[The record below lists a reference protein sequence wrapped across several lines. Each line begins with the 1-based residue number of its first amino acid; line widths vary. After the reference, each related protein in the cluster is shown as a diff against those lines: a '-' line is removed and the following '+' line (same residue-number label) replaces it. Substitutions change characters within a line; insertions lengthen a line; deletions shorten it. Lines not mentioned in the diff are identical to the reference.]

1 MSVCDQV
8 FERLTRGP
16 FPGGPFAD
24 GSSSDPA
31 EDARVERH
39 LACCHD
45 CRRLAEALRPAVELF
60 HEALERTDD
69 LPRYAGRLREE
80 RESLPLVA
88 LAEPPLPT
96 EPRFR
101 WVRPAARVF
110 GTPALEL
117 YVAAEPALPRRS
129 WIGTAFDG
137 RRLWDAAF
145 CVATVA
151 ASVTVAILLAQFAGP
166 TNLGERSAVA
176 ATLSDADWSRFS
188 GIVSDESVRAW
199 SLPTECA
206 SLSTKP
212 QSEVATTTQV
222 ACCTLCH
229 VAGGEPIE
237 GSNGAQSHAVVD
249 VRPALLLSSCATC
262 HY

>member
-1 MSVCDQV
+1 MSACDQV

-24 GSSSDPA
+24 GSTSDPA

-69 LPRYAGRLREE
+69 LPRYAGALREE
-80 RESLPLVA
+80 RESLPRVA

-96 EPRFR
+96 VARQR
-101 WVRPAARVF
+101 RARSAARVA
-110 GTPALEL
+110 GEPVPEL
-117 YVAAEPALPRRS
+117 CTLAEPAPLRRS
-129 WIGTAFDG
+129 WIGAAFDG

-166 TNLGERSAVA
+166 ANFGERTATA

-188 GIVSDESVRAW
+188 GVVANDRVREW
-199 SLPTECA
+199 TLPTECA
-206 SLSTKP
+206 ALSTKT
-212 QSEVATTTQV
+212 QTERTAATQV

-229 VAGGEPIE
+229 VAGGAPVEAATSDL
-237 GSNGAQSHAVVD
+237 SNAFAD

>member
-1 MSVCDQV
+1 MSACDQV

-24 GSSSDPA
+24 GSTSDPA

-45 CRRLAEALRPAVELF
+45 CRRLAEALRPALDLF

-69 LPRYAGRLREE
+69 LPRYAGELREE
-80 RESLPLVA
+80 RESLPAVA
-88 LAEPPLPT
+88 IAEPPLPT
-96 EPRFR
+96 DRRFR
-101 WVRPAARVF
+101 PIRPAARIF
-110 GTPALEL
+110 GEPAPEL
-117 YVAAEPALPRRS
+117 YVAAKPAFPRRS
-129 WIGTAFDG
+129 WIGSAFDG
-137 RRLWDAAF
+137 RRLRDAAF

-151 ASVTVAILLAQFAGP
+151 ASVTVAIVLAQFAAP
-166 TNLGERSAVA
+166 ANLGERSVAA
-176 ATLSDADWSRFS
+176 ATLDDADWSRFA
-188 GIVSDESVRAW
+188 GFVAEERVREW

-206 SLSTKP
+206 SLSTKS
-212 QSEVATTTQV
+212 QGMTAATTQV

-229 VAGGEPIE
+229 AAGGIPTEAAR
-237 GSNGAQSHAVVD
+237 GDLSHALAD
-249 VRPALLLSSCATC
+249 VRPALMLSSCATC

>member
-1 MSVCDQV
+1 
-8 FERLTRGP
+8 
-16 FPGGPFAD
+16 
-24 GSSSDPA
+24 
-31 EDARVERH
+31 VERH

-69 LPRYAGRLREE
+69 LPRYAGGLREE
-80 RESLPLVA
+80 RESLPVVA

-96 EPRFR
+96 ELSFR
-101 WVRPAARVF
+101 ATRPAARVF
-110 GTPALEL
+110 GEPAPEL
-117 YVAAEPALPRRS
+117 YVAAEPAAPRRS
-129 WIGTAFDG
+129 WIGSAFDG
-137 RRLWDAAF
+137 RRLRDAVF

-151 ASVTVAILLAQFAGP
+151 ASVTVALVLAQFAGP
-166 TNLGERSAVA
+166 ANLGERSANV
-176 ATLSDADWSRFS
+176 ATLSEAEWSRFS
-188 GIVSDESVRAW
+188 DALADERVRDW

-212 QSEVATTTQV
+212 HGGSAATTQV

-229 VAGGEPIE
+229 AAGGAPVE
-237 GSNGAQSHAVVD
+237 GSNGALSHALVD
-249 VRPALLLSSCATC
+249 VRPALLLSSCAAC

>member
-1 MSVCDQV
+1 MSACDQV

-16 FPGGPFAD
+16 FPGGPFLD
-24 GSSSDPA
+24 GSTSDPA

-69 LPRYAGRLREE
+69 LPRYAGALCEE
-80 RESLPLVA
+80 RGATPLIA
-88 LAEPPLPT
+88 LAEPPLPKERARRNQAET
-96 EPRFR
+96 QA
-101 WVRPAARVF
+101 VSSPARDLVLVDSI
-110 GTPALEL
+110 TQ
-117 YVAAEPALPRRS
+117 RR
-129 WIGTAFDG
+129 GRLRGAFDG
-137 RRLWDAAF
+137 RRLRDAIF

-151 ASVTVAILLAQFAGP
+151 ASVTVAIVLGQFAGP
-166 TNLGERSAVA
+166 SNLGERSASA
-176 ATLSDADWSRFS
+176 ATLSEADWSRFARA
-188 GIVSDESVRAW
+188 VAEERVREW
-199 SLPTECA
+199 SLSTECA

-212 QSEVATTTQV
+212 QSAVASTAKV

-229 VAGGEPIE
+229 AAGG
-237 GSNGAQSHAVVD
+237 GSDIAAHGELAPSFVD
-249 VRPALLLSSCATC
+249 VRPALMLSSCATC

>member
-1 MSVCDQV
+1 MSACDQV

-24 GSSSDPA
+24 GSTSDPA

-45 CRRLAEALRPAVELF
+45 CRRLAEALRPAVDLF

-69 LPRYAGRLREE
+69 LPRYGGKLREE
-80 RESLPLVA
+80 RQSLPLVA
-88 LAEPPLPT
+88 LAEPPLPS
-96 EPRFR
+96 EEAYRRLPSGARLARERAPELF
-101 WVRPAARVF
+101 VAARPVR
-110 GTPALEL
+110 G
-117 YVAAEPALPRRS
+117 RRS
-129 WIGTAFDG
+129 WIGSAFDG
-137 RRLWDAAF
+137 RRVRDALF

-151 ASVTVAILLAQFAGP
+151 ASVTVAIVLAQFAAPGR
-166 TNLGERSAVA
+166 LGERSASA
-176 ATLSDADWSRFS
+176 ATLSDADWSRFAS
-188 GIVSDESVRAW
+188 IVDDDRVREW

-212 QSEVATTTQV
+212 HASIAATTEV

-229 VAGGEPIE
+229 AAGGESGE
-237 GSNGAQSHAVVD
+237 GASADLSHSLAD
-249 VRPALLLSSCATC
+249 VRPAMLLSSCATC